1 MLKQYKMNTLGDKD
15 LTVKHNKEKIRLWY
29 YSLDKFDDFE
39 KPVIVGYTNLKQRRK
54 KKKQEIGTL
63 LFGETPIAP
72 VYKEKSTLKSVK
84 GYFQVSVSKNEFVAF
99 ERPHLL
105 LFLLPILLVLL
116 LSLLVA
122 FCGRSDGSLIT
133 DNPWMPTID
142 QHISDS
148 TAAEEKPTV
157 PQIKIAGFSAWH
169 VPAGQTENIPIALKN
184 PEGNP
189 CYFSFSIVM
198 ADTEE
203 ILYRSD
209 MVPPGEAIRKISI
222 SKPLTAGTYSAKI
235 LIHTNELETGREMN
249 SANLNLTI
257 TVS

>member
-1 MLKQYKMNTLGDKD
+1 MLKQYQIYMLGDKT
-15 LTVKHNKEKIRLWY
+15 LVVKRNGEKIRLWY
-29 YSLDKFDDFE
+29 HSPNEFDDFE
-39 KPVIVGYTNLKQRRK
+39 KPVIVGYTSLKQCRK

-72 VYKEKSTLKSVK
+72 IYEEKSSLKSVK
-84 GYFQVSVSKNEFVAF
+84 GYFQVGKNECVGI
-99 ERPHLL
+99 ERPCLL
-105 LFLLPILLVLL
+105 LLILPILLALL
-116 LSLLVA
+116 LLLLFA
-122 FCGRSDGSLIT
+122 FCGRSDRLPIA
-133 DNPWMPTID
+133 DNPWTPTID

-157 PQIKIAGFSAWH
+157 PQIKVAGFSSWH

-184 PEGNP
+184 PDGNP
-189 CYFSFSIVM
+189 CYFSFAIVL

-203 ILYRSD
+203 IIYQSD

-222 SKPLTAGTYSAKI
+222 SKPLAEGTYSARI
-235 LIHTNELETGREMN
+235 LICTNELETGREMN

-257 TVS
+257 TVG

>member
-1 MLKQYKMNTLGDKD
+1 MLKQYQIYMLGDKT
-15 LTVKHNKEKIRLWY
+15 LVVKRNGEKIRLWY
-29 YSLDKFDDFE
+29 HSPNEFDDFE
-39 KPVIVGYTNLKQRRK
+39 KPVIVGYTSLKQCRK

-72 VYKEKSTLKSVK
+72 IYEEKSSLKSVK
-84 GYFQVSVSKNEFVAF
+84 GYFQVGKNEFVGI
-99 ERPHLL
+99 ERPCLL
-105 LFLLPILLVLL
+105 LLILPILLALL
-116 LSLLVA
+116 LLLLFA
-122 FCGRSDGSLIT
+122 FCGRSDRLPIA
-133 DNPWMPTID
+133 DNPWTPTID

-157 PQIKIAGFSAWH
+157 PQIKVAGFSSWH

-184 PEGNP
+184 PDGNP
-189 CYFSFSIVM
+189 CYFSFAIVL

-203 ILYRSD
+203 IIYQSD

-222 SKPLTAGTYSAKI
+222 SKPLAEGTYSARI
-235 LIHTNELETGREMN
+235 LICTNELETGREMN

-257 TVS
+257 TVG